1 MATGAGQWVGG
12 ERYDAYASA
21 LPGRSCLHPPT
32 KRRVHSSQLTI
43 SLSCEPLYAGGAR
56 RPSLQTESRFTRNEE
71 FVKTLMLGAGAVG
84 TVSALK
90 FAQEAMLE
98 QLVIADAV
106 SARASLLADRLNDPR
121 VSGLGLDACDR
132 AAVARTIRET
142 GSTIVLNAALPLTN
156 LQVMRACLDAG
167 CDYIDLASGG
177 TDADGVPKLEDQFAL
192 DGEFRAAGRLALLG
206 MGADP
211 GTTNVYAAYAAKHL
225 LDTVTEIRVRDGDN
239 SVCQGHDGFVAAF
252 SPWVF
257 IDECLCKAVSWRDGR
272 YHLEEPLTG
281 SEPFEFPELGIL
293 DCYYVDHEESKTLP
307 RSFPHARIVDFKL
320 CMDDVTVET
329 LRVMKRL
336 GLSAKSRVQVGDASI
351 APRDLVVSLL
361 PQPKDLAGRL
371 RGKTCVGTL
380 VRGLKNGEPRAYYVY
395 NVSDHEAAYAELGVQ
410 ATAYQT
416 GIPPVIAARLIHR
429 GVWRGAGVVSPEQF
443 DPDPF
448 LEALAQEGMPWQVR
462 DDSSRTGVPR
472 VPRLSRPE
480 TAAA

>member
-1 MATGAGQWVGG
+1 
-12 ERYDAYASA
+12 
-21 LPGRSCLHPPT
+21 
-32 KRRVHSSQLTI
+32 
-43 SLSCEPLYAGGAR
+43 
-56 RPSLQTESRFTRNEE
+56 
-71 FVKTLMLGAGAVG
+71 VKTLMLGAGAVG

-90 FAQEAMLE
+90 FVQEAMLE

-106 SARASLLADRLNDPR
+106 SARASLLADRLADPR
-121 VSGLGLDACDR
+121 VSALGLDAGDR

-142 GSTIVLNAALPLTN
+142 GSTIVLNATLPATN

-177 TDADGVPKLEDQFAL
+177 TDLDGVPKLEDQFAL

-225 LDTVTEIRVRDGDN
+225 LDTVTELRVRDGDN

-281 SEPFEFPELGIL
+281 LEPFEFPELGIL
-293 DCYYVDHEESKTLP
+293 NCYYVDHEESKTLP
-307 RSFPHARIVDFKL
+307 RFFPNAMVVDFKL
-320 CMDDVTVET
+320 CMDDITVET

-336 GLSAKSRVQVGDASI
+336 GLSAKSRVQVGDALV
-351 APRDLVVSLL
+351 APRDVVVSLL
-361 PQPKDLAGRL
+361 PQPKDLAGRM
-371 RGKTCVGTL
+371 RGQTCVGTL
-380 VRGLKNGEPRAYYVY
+380 ARGFKHGEPRAYYIY
-395 NVSDHEAAYAELGVQ
+395 NVSDHETAYAELGVQ

-416 GIPPVIAARLIHR
+416 GIPPVIAARLIHDR
-429 GVWRGAGVVSPEQF
+429 VWRGTGVLSPEQF

-448 LEALAQEGMPWQVR
+448 LERLSQEGMPWQVR
-462 DDSSRTGVPR
+462 DDSARTGAPR

>member
-1 MATGAGQWVGG
+1 M
-12 ERYDAYASA
+12 
-21 LPGRSCLHPPT
+21 HPPT

-56 RPSLQTESRFTRNEE
+56 RQSLQTESRFTRKEE
-71 FVKTLMLGAGAVG
+71 FVKVLMLGAGAVG

-90 FAQEAMLE
+90 FVQEATLE
-98 QLVIADAV
+98 QLIVADAV
-106 SARASLLADRLNDPR
+106 SARASLLADRLDDPR
-121 VSGLGLDACDR
+121 ASALCLDAGDR
-132 AAVARTIRET
+132 AAVARSIRET
-142 GSTIVLNAALPLTN
+142 GTTIVLNAALPATN

-192 DGEFRAAGRLALLG
+192 DAAFRAAGRLALLG

-225 LDTVTEIRVRDGDN
+225 LDSVTEIRVRDGDN

-281 SEPFEFPELGIL
+281 AESFDFPELGVL
-293 DCYYVDHEESKTLP
+293 NCYYVDHEESKTLP
-307 RSFPHARIVDFKL
+307 RHFPQARVVDFKL

-329 LRVMKRL
+329 LRVMRRL
-336 GLSAKSRVQVGDASI
+336 GLSGKNRVQVGEASI

-361 PQPKDLAGRL
+361 PQPKDLAGRMQ
-371 RGKTCVGTL
+371 GKTCVGTL
-380 VRGLKNGEPRAYYVY
+380 VRGVRNGEPRGYYIY

-416 GIPPVIAARLIHR
+416 GIPPVIAAKLIHE
-429 GVWRGAGVVSPEQF
+429 GVWRGTGVMSPEQF

-448 LEALAQEGMPWQVR
+448 LERLAREGMPWHVR
-462 DDSSRTGVPR
+462 DDSARTGMPR
-472 VPRLSRPE
+472 VRSLSGREP
-480 TAAA
+480 AAA

>member
-1 MATGAGQWVGG
+1 
-12 ERYDAYASA
+12 
-21 LPGRSCLHPPT
+21 
-32 KRRVHSSQLTI
+32 
-43 SLSCEPLYAGGAR
+43 
-56 RPSLQTESRFTRNEE
+56 
-71 FVKTLMLGAGAVG
+71 VKVLMLGAGAVG

-90 FAQEAMLE
+90 FVHEAMLE
-98 QLVIADAV
+98 KLVIADAV
-106 SARASLLADRLNDPR
+106 SARASLLADRLDDPR
-121 VSGLGLDACDR
+121 ATALTLDAGDR
-132 AAVARTIRET
+132 AAVARTIRDT
-142 GSTIVLNAALPLTN
+142 GTTIVLNAALPATN

-192 DGEFRAAGRLALLG
+192 DEEFRTAGRLALLG

-239 SVCQGHDGFVAAF
+239 SVCQGHDGLVAAF

-281 SEPFEFPELGIL
+281 FEPFEFPELGIL
-293 DCYYVDHEESKTLP
+293 NCYYVDHEESKTLP
-307 RSFPHARIVDFKL
+307 RFFPQAQLVDFKL

-336 GLSAKSRVQVGDASI
+336 GLSGKNRVQVGEASI

-361 PQPKDLAGRL
+361 PQPKDLAGRM

-380 VRGLKNGEPRAYYVY
+380 ARGTKNGEPRAYYIY
-395 NVSDHEAAYAELGVQ
+395 NVSDHETAYAELGVQ

-416 GIPPVIAARLIHR
+416 GIPPVIAARLIHS
-429 GVWRGAGVVSPEQF
+429 GVWRGVGVMSPEQF

-448 LEALAQEGMPWQVR
+448 LERLAREGMPWHIR
-462 DDSSRTGVPR
+462 DDTARTGIPR
-472 VPRLSRPE
+472 VRRLSRPE